1 MRRRLIVA
9 LVGLVAGALLLVG
22 AGGLLVARVAA
33 DRAAVSQLRRQAG
46 VLAGAASQIERP
58 RVLPLVRRLL
68 RLDDARFVVLL
79 PGGAVR
85 VRLPVGFTVSDLDP
99 QALLAGRVVTG
110 SAAGD
115 VFVVQPITL
124 SPRLA
129 SVIPGARLAVLLT
142 RGVGGLFSSWAYL
155 LLVGGGV
162 LVVAAGV
169 ASWLSR
175 RITRPIL
182 DVRDATVRV
191 ARGEL
196 SARVAVRPGEVKEL
210 ATLAESVNRMAES
223 LEGSRERE
231 RQLLLS
237 VAHDLRTPLTSI
249 GGYAE
254 AIEEGVTD
262 SPAEAARV
270 IGLEARRLERLV
282 GDLLDLAKLD
292 AGRLSFSIVPVQAA
306 EVAAEVLEALRPEA
320 ARRGIALSGPEGDG
334 DRPAVVLADR
344 DRLAQVLVNLV
355 ENAVSF
361 ARASVSLSISS
372 PVPPAALPAPIVLAV
387 VDDGPGIPA
396 EDLRRVFEPFY
407 RGNGRGSNVRRGS
420 GLGLSIVSELVDAMG
435 GTVRAESPL
444 SADGGTRMV
453 VELPPP

>member
-1 MRRRLIVA
+1 MRRRLTAA
-9 LVGLVAGALLLVG
+9 LVGLVAGALVLVG
-22 AGGLLVARVAA
+22 AGGLLVARLSAEH
-33 DRAAVSQLRRQAG
+33 AAVSQLRQQAG
-46 VLAGAASQIERP
+46 VLAGAAVQIERP

-68 RLDDARFVVLL
+68 RLDDARLVLVG
-79 PGGAVR
+79 PDGALR
-85 VRLPVGFTVSDLDP
+85 TRLPAGFVAADLEP
-99 QALLAGRVVTG
+99 RALLAGDVVTG

-115 VFVVQPITL
+115 VYVVQPIAL
-124 SPRLA
+124 SRRLA
-129 SVIPGARLAVLLT
+129 SLLSGARVAVLLT
-142 RGVGGLFSSWAYL
+142 RSVGGLFSSWAYL

-162 LVVAAGV
+162 LVVAAGM

-182 DVRDATVRV
+182 AVRDATARV
-191 ARGEL
+191 ADGEL

-210 ATLAESVNRMAES
+210 ASLGESVNRMAES

-254 AIEEGVTD
+254 AIEEGVAD
-262 SPAEAARV
+262 SPSEAARV

-292 AGRLSFSIVPVQAA
+292 ARRLSLTLAAVPAD
-306 EVAAEVLEALRPEA
+306 EVAGEVLEALGPEA
-320 ARRGIALSGPEGDG
+320 ARRGISLAGPSGEGG
-334 DRPAVVLADR
+334 RAVVLADR
-344 DRLAQVLVNLV
+344 DRLAQVLANLL

-361 ARASVSLSISS
+361 ARTSVALSLSETEPGPSRPASV
-372 PVPPAALPAPIVLAV
+372 ALAV

-396 EDLRRVFEPFY
+396 GDLPRVFERFY
-407 RGNGRGSNVRRGS
+407 RGNGRGSAARRGS
-420 GLGLSIVSELVDAMG
+420 GLGLSIVAELVDAMG
-435 GTVRAESPL
+435 GTVRAESPV
-444 SADGGTRMV
+444 SGEGGTRMV
-453 VELPPP
+453 VELRSP